1 MIEHLTFG
9 FIGLVLGIVAGLL
22 PGLGTGTIM
31 VMLFLVLINLDP
43 VSVILFFLGVLT
55 SAQYVGSV
63 TAILTGVPGD
73 ASSIPSSTWGFGQFK
88 KGHGNYLISQT
99 AIWSLLSGTLGFLI
113 VLIIVGHG
121 LYWAKSLSAVSQL
134 AFLSIALTCTVIFSQ
149 NSQKLNFVMCLT
161 GLGLASVGYSE
172 NFQTYVLSGPGNLLS
187 QGIPWLP
194 VMAGVMTIPAIVSV
208 QNLQLAQSDQLQTA
222 VTVKPVWPAG
232 IRGAVVGFIAGTIPG
247 LSYILSSLI
256 SSKLEEKISGDPN
269 SIVVASESA
278 NNAGAT
284 SMLLPLFILGIPITL
299 SESIVVTA
307 ITTTNSIAS
316 IPTIF
321 VNNWVLFSIYFAVI
335 NLILYTLSSRY
346 ARYICSF
353 ALHNINMLSAAAL
366 IAVVCSVVLTG
377 WYQLNLT
384 ISLIVLAA
392 ALVIGMKHRT
402 CDWSPLIFAMLLQP
416 FLESSIYK
424 IYQLYL

>member
-1 MIEHLTFG
+1 MIEYLIFG
-9 FIGLVLGIVAGLL
+9 FIGLLLGIVAGLL

-73 ASSIPSSTWGFGQFK
+73 ASSIPSSTWGFNQFK

-99 AIWSLLSGTLGFLI
+99 ATWSLLAGTLGFVI
-113 VLIIVGHG
+113 VLITVGYG
-121 LYWAKSLSAVSQL
+121 LYWAKSLSTVSQL
-134 AFLSIALTCTVIFSQ
+134 IFLVVALTCTVIFSQ
-149 NSQKLNFVMCLT
+149 NSQKLNFIMCLI

-172 NFQTYVLSGPGNLLS
+172 NFQTYVLSTPENLLS

-194 VMAGVMTIPAIVSV
+194 VMAGLMTIPAIAVI
-208 QNLQLAQSDQLQTA
+208 QNLQVDNFKKSHTP
-222 VTVKPVWPAG
+222 TPVKPVWPAG

-247 LSYILSSLI
+247 LSYILGSLI

-307 ITTTNSIAS
+307 ITTSNSIAS
-316 IPTIF
+316 IPAIF
-321 VNNWVLFSIYFAVI
+321 VNNWVLFSVYFAII

-346 ARYICSF
+346 ARNICDF
-353 ALHNINMLSAAAL
+353 ALRHINILSSAAL
-366 IAVVCSVVLTG
+366 IAVVCSVALTG

-384 ISLIVLAA
+384 ISLIALAV
-392 ALVIGMKHRT
+392 ALLIGLKYRT
-402 CDWSPLIFAMLLQP
+402 FDWSPLIFAMLMQP

-424 IYQLYL
+424 VYQLYL